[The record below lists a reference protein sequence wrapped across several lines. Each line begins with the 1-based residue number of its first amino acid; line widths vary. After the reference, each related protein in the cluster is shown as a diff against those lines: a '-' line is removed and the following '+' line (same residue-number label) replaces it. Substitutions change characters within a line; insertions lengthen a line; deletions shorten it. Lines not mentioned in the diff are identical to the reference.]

1 MNETLPAPKKNLIK
15 KGFILLFKAMMWFL
29 IISVGLTIFYR
40 FVPVPYTPLMFWRSA
55 ASIFTGD
62 KFVGIEKKW
71 VPIEEISK
79 SMQQSVIKAEDY
91 KFYQHRGFDFEAIEK
106 AIQYNK
112 THKKKKGA
120 STISQQTA
128 KNVFLWPSRSWIR
141 KGMEAYFTVLIEFL
155 WPKERILEVYLNVIE
170 LGSGVY
176 GVEAASQKFF
186 KRPAKKLNSSQA
198 ALMAAVLP
206 NPIRFRIDKPS
217 RYISRRQRKI
227 MGTKIPKVVV
237 AQAPV
242 EVRAELKEAQTPEE
256 KSREFFSLKFDN
268 EEEVEAGKDTSS
280 EASSEKSQK
289 GSYDESAPATSETS
303 EDLNND

>member
-1 MNETLPAPKKNLIK
+1 MSDAIPEYTPPKS
-15 KGFILLFKAMMWFL
+15 KGPIRRIFIWSIRLGLFFFAFS
-29 IISVGLTIFYR
+29 IFVVIFYR
-40 FVPVPYTPLMFWRSA
+40 FVPVPYTPLMFWRST
-55 ASIFTGD
+55 ASIFTEE

-71 VPIEEISK
+71 VPIEDIAK

-91 KFYQHRGFDFEAIEK
+91 KFYQHNGFDFEAIEK
-106 AIQYNK
+106 AMQYNK

-141 KGMEAYFTVLIEFL
+141 KGMEAYFTVLIEFF

-170 LGSGVY
+170 LGKGVY

-186 KRPAKKLNSSQA
+186 KKPAKKLSNAQS

-217 RYISRRQRKI
+217 RYISNRQRKI
-227 MGTKIPKVVV
+227 MGRRAPPLV
-237 AQAPV
+237 AATPV
-242 EVRAELKEAQTPEE
+242 EVKAELKPLETQEE
-256 KSREFFSLKFDN
+256 KSKEFFSLKFDS
-268 EEEVEAGKDTSS
+268 EEEAEKEKGAEAPQTSS
-280 EASSEKSQK
+280 SE
-289 GSYDESAPATSETS
+289 ERS
-303 EDLNND
+303 EDNNND